1 MKTGK
6 NMKGIAAMLI
16 CIIIISAL
24 GGCGSSSAPKTNNR
38 QNSRTDKPSA
48 SENNEKPDKDERTES
63 ETESGKNDTISISN
77 DGSFEAGDIV
87 DKETILDY
95 IESGSEYAVV
105 YAVKRG
111 EEYQIAGYYDEDGQG
126 TTLADFYGAYGADT
140 DYGLIAETTILEISA
155 SQSDEFVYFGNGSS
169 ILQGISSYHYAAP
182 FPIANAGYGE
192 EIPSEFR
199 AHKAS
204 YRTIGHYMKNKI
216 EGPDNWDTFHKW
228 TITEVNGIS
237 AADASV
243 QENLIVIGGR
253 RDNVYVLL
261 SDAET
266 IRFGGYENT
275 TWNEAEFKC
284 GYMVFCPDKDFLHL
298 EGTRTKEGY
307 TIIANG
313 SELRELGDYAAF
325 LYGTYGLVQ
334 VVD

>member
-6 NMKGIAAMLI
+6 NMKRIASMLVYI
-16 CIIIISAL
+16 LIIGAL
-24 GGCGSSSAPKTNNR
+24 SGCGSSSAPKTNNG

-48 SENNEKPDKDERTES
+48 SENNKIPDRDEKSES
-63 ETESGKNDTISISN
+63 ETESGKNDITSN

-105 YAVKRG
+105 YAVRRG
-111 EEYQIAGYYDEDGQG
+111 EEYQIAGYYDEDGQS
-126 TTLADFYGAYGADT
+126 TTLVDFYEDYEADT
-140 DYGLIAETTILEISA
+140 KYGLIAETTILEISA
-155 SQSDEFVYFGNGSS
+155 SQNDEFVYFGNGS
-169 ILQGISSYHYAAP
+169 LFLDGISSYHYAAP
-182 FPIANAGYGE
+182 FPIANASYGE
-192 EIPSEFR
+192 EIPGEFT

-216 EGPDNWDTFHKW
+216 EGPDSWDTFHKW

-243 QENLIVIGGR
+243 QNNLIVIGGR
-253 RDNVYVLL
+253 RNNVYVLL
-261 SDAET
+261 NDAET

-284 GYMVFCPDKDFLHL
+284 GYMIFCPDKDFLHL

-313 SELRELGDYAAF
+313 SELRALGDYTAF
-325 LYGTYGLVQ
+325 MYGNYGLVQ

>member
-6 NMKGIAAMLI
+6 NMKRIASMLV
-16 CIIIISAL
+16 CIIIIGAL
-24 GGCGSSSAPKTNNR
+24 SGCGSSSAPKTNNG

-48 SENNEKPDKDERTES
+48 SEKNEKPDKDEKSES
-63 ETESGKNDTISISN
+63 ETESGKNDAISISN

-111 EEYQIAGYYDEDGQG
+111 EEYQIAGYYDEDGKS
-126 TTLADFYGAYGADT
+126 TTLVDFYGAYEADT
-140 DYGLIAETTILEISA
+140 KFGLIAETTILEISA
-155 SQSDEFVYFGNGSS
+155 SQNDEFVYFGNGSS
-169 ILQGISSYHYAAP
+169 FLDGIFSYHYAAP
-182 FPIANAGYGE
+182 FPIANASNGE
-192 EIPSEFR
+192 EIPGEFR
-199 AHKAS
+199 AHKGS
-204 YRTIGHYMKNKI
+204 YRTVGHYMKNKI
-216 EGPDNWDTFHKW
+216 EGPDNWDTFYKW
-228 TITEVNGIS
+228 IITEVNGVS

-253 RDNVYVLL
+253 RTNVYALL

-275 TWNEAEFKC
+275 TWNEAEFHC
-284 GYMVFCPDKDFLHL
+284 GYMIFCPNKDYLNL

-313 SELRELGDYAAF
+313 SELRELGDYTAF
-325 LYGTYGLVQ
+325 LYGNYGLVQ